1 MRIGTNSDCCGGW
14 FEQVFSY
21 AVHDIKNCRKLV
33 KVLEI
38 VLAIGNYLNGSGPK
52 GGAYGFKL
60 EVLKIRQI

>member
-1 MRIGTNSDCCGGW
+1 M
-14 FEQVFSY
+14 
-21 AVHDIKNCRKLV
+21 HDIKNCRKLV